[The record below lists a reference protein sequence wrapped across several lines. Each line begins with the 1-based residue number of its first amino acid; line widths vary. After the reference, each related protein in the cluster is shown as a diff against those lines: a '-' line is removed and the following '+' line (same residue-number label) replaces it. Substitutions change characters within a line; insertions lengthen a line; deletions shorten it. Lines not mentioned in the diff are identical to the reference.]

1 MDEDPFTKFF
11 SKGITRW
18 FSIVFLFFCVF
29 VLSHYERENAGRSV
43 AQKQVISNINTP
55 SSLQEKPISS
65 ATKDSSQSL
74 SRKESEALIHM
85 IVLQAAGRYQVD
97 PALIKAIIMAESG
110 YNPKAI
116 SRKGARGL
124 MQLMPRTAEALGV
137 KDVFDPEHNINA
149 GVRYFKQLLKQFNG
163 EIRLALA
170 AYNAGSSKVRQ
181 YQGVPPIKSTQRYVK
196 KVFEYYQ
203 HYKQEMAGEMDNA

>member
-1 MDEDPFTKFF
+1 MDEDPFTNFF

-43 AQKQVISNINTP
+43 AQKQAISNINTP